1 VVFLHITLLKFAV
14 VVCEVCRR

>member
-1 VVFLHITLLKFAV
+1 VFLHITLLKFAV